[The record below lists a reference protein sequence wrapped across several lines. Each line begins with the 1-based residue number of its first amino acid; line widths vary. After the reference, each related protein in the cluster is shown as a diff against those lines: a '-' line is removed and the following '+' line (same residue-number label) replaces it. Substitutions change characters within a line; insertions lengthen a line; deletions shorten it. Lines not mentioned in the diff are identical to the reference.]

1 MIQLSK
7 QERKANISEDEV
19 EECGICKEVFGLDD
33 PAIFITSGEFTN
45 DVRHVDWYSSC
56 MISQGIRPSTPFI
69 ASFVH
74 IKCLLD
80 KVPELK
86 EE

>member
-1 MIQLSK
+1 MTQLSK
-7 QERKANISEDEV
+7 QEIEANLTEEDV
-19 EECGICKEVFGLDD
+19 EKCGICEKVFGLDD
-33 PAIFITSGEFTN
+33 PAIFITSGEFTC

-86 EE
+86 ED